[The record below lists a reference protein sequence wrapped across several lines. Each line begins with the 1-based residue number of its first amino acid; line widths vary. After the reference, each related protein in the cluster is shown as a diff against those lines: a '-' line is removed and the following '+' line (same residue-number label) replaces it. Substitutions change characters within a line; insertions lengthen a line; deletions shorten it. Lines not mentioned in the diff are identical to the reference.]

1 MAASMSEG
9 AGGLSLSDG
18 ISESALFEQ
27 IYRENGIYDSLQA
40 VAFNLGEVSVGGL
53 MAQMTESLPGTPRET
68 VTVAA
73 KRAGG
78 LVVSRD
84 FVSSSGYSM
93 SQEYRLLLSSG
104 PSIPRC
110 ELVTHDRG
118 SKYIRTILSP
128 QFLHLQRSVGL
139 PEFTAGLNQAL
150 MDVSLATDNPRLS
163 DLQIVQPAPAPASN
177 N

>member
-1 MAASMSEG
+1 MAASMNQG
-9 AGGLSLSDG
+9 AGGLNLSDG

-27 IYRENGIYDSLQA
+27 IYREDGIYDSLQA
-40 VAFNLGEVSVGGL
+40 VAFNLGEVSVGGR
-53 MAQMTESLPGTPRET
+53 MAQMTETLPGFPRET

-78 LVVSRD
+78 LVVARD

-110 ELVTHDRG
+110 ELVTHARG
-118 SKYIRTILSP
+118 SKYIRTILRP
-128 QFLHLQRSVGL
+128 QFLRPQISAGL

-150 MDVSLATDNPRLS
+150 IDVSLVTDDPRLNN
-163 DLQIVQPAPAPASN
+163 LQIVQPTPASN